1 MMSPQPIASRYL
13 ANVTLSISR
22 RQTSPKQL
30 RSHSERTFNDNILTM
45 DDQLDEA
52 AMAQMMGFSS
62 FGGPDRPQK
71 KRRYNPGADAQV
83 HISKPESSTG
93 PNMTP
98 LGARKG
104 EGGSATAPDHAS
116 GTKANDDEINLDD
129 EADEEPPTPAPSQQQ
144 PLPHGLPQ
152 RPAFASSQGNSGAH
166 DTMPHHGSRNEQRAW
181 YKDYYDPRFNQNPWD
196 KLERNL
202 GLQAQGTWLPQ
213 NSRRPGEV
221 ST

>member
-1 MMSPQPIASRYL
+1 
-13 ANVTLSISR
+13 
-22 RQTSPKQL
+22 
-30 RSHSERTFNDNILTM
+30 M

-52 AMAQMMGFSS
+52 AMAQMMGFSA

-83 HISKPESSTG
+83 YISKPESSTG
-93 PNMTP
+93 SNMTP

-104 EGGSATAPDHAS
+104 EGGFKAASGHAL
-116 GTKANDDEINLDD
+116 GTKANDDEIKLDD
-129 EADEEPPTPAPSQQQ
+129 EADEEPPTPTPLHQQQ
-144 PLPHGLPQ
+144 PIPYGLPQ
-152 RPAFASSQGNSGAH
+152 RPAFATSQGEPGAH
-166 DTMPHHGSRNEQRAW
+166 GVIPQHGSRNTQGAW
-181 YKDYYDPRFNQNPWD
+181 YRDYYDPRFNQNPWD

-213 NSRRPGEV
+213 SSHRPGEV